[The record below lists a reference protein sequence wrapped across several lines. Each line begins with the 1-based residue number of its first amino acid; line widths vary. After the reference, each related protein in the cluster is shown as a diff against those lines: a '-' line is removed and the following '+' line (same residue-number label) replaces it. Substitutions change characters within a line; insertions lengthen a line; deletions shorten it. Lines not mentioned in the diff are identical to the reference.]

1 MNSDNLLHKEGA
13 QPPEKRAI
21 QNASPAVRDAL
32 RGSYS
37 LATNKTCVC
46 TLQGYLILLKFWRF
60 IPLRFVATGGRDSC
74 AKLWLMN
81 ADFAVATCVWT
92 MELASRCAFCV
103 HTLALHSTEPFL
115 AIGCSE
121 EGSSGLVK
129 IRRLYT
135 DCIAP
140 TCVCTLQ
147 VDQRGDGVES
157 VAFHPTAPYVLTG
170 GSDGCAKLWLL
181 NADFTSATCV
191 STMQASERSADTRYS
206 ATSFVCPMFYPSAPF
221 ILTGCS
227 VGAVNLW
234 R

>member
-1 MNSDNLLHKEGA
+1 MPSEAHH
-13 QPPEKRAI
+13 
-21 QNASPAVRDAL
+21 
-32 RGSYS
+32 S
-37 LATNKTCVC
+37 LATKKTCVC
-46 TLQGYLILLKFWRF
+46 TLQGHRDFVEVLAFHSTA
-60 IPLRFVATGGRDSC
+60 PFVATGGRDSC

-129 IRRLYT
+129 IWRLYT

-170 GSDGCAKLWLL
+170 SSDNTAKLWRL
-181 NADFTSATCV
+181 
-191 STMQASERSADTRYS
+191 RSK
-206 ATSFVCPMFYPSAPF
+206 
-221 ILTGCS
+221 
-227 VGAVNLW
+227 LW
-234 R
+234 RFIPLRPTF

>member
-1 MNSDNLLHKEGA
+1 M
-13 QPPEKRAI
+13 
-21 QNASPAVRDAL
+21 
-32 RGSYS
+32 
-37 LATNKTCVC
+37 
-46 TLQGYLILLKFWRF
+46 ILLKFWRF

-170 GSDGCAKLWLL
+170 SSDNTAKLWRLRL
-181 NADFTSATCV
+181 K
-191 STMQASERSADTRYS
+191 
-206 ATSFVCPMFYPSAPF
+206 
-221 ILTGCS
+221 
-227 VGAVNLW
+227 LW
-234 R
+234 RFIPLRSTF